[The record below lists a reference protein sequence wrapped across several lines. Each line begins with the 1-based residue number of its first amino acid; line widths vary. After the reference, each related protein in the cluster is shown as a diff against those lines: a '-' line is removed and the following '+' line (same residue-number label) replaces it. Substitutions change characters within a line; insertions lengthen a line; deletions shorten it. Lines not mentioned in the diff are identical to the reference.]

1 MFLMIAPFCNSANYG
16 SISPLPQNWPVR
28 VLTYSAITH
37 TSRIFSCS
45 CSLMR
50 WWSSLLSGARR
61 LKRQIGWLW
70 STTSNSL
77 VGTSNLPVKMPSEN
91 HYFHTYS
98 SSVHNMD
105 MEWPQIQISK
115 GCCCWWFSNGF
126 SQVSAVLWLK
136 ERGRGQ
142 KSQKIG

>member
-16 SISPLPQNWPVR
+16 SISSLPQNWPVR

>member
-1 MFLMIAPFCNSANYG
+1 MHPFV
-16 SISPLPQNWPVR
+16 IVQIMVPLALCHKTDQSE
-28 VLTYSAITH
+28 YMC